1 MTPRLTDE
9 EFQAE
14 WVAREA
20 ERLATSDKLK
30 RQESEWRVRMELR
43 AEAHELSLERIAAAL
58 ESLLKIA
65 EGK

>member
-14 WVAREA
+14 WIAREA
-20 ERLATSDKLK
+20 ERIATADKIK

-43 AEAHELSLERIAAAL
+43 AEAYDLSLERIADAI
-58 ESLLKIA
+58 EYLLKIA